1 MPIPFLAGLALGC
14 AAMYAYGNRDK
25 IKEGASKIAKN
36 TNIEDLKASVKEG
49 AEKLGKK
56 SKKILKD
63 AKDTLGL
70 DGASE
75 TKKTRKK
82 PGPKPGSK
90 KTAAASASKT
100 AASASKTAASKT
112 AAAGKTRKKPG
123 PKPGSKRT
131 KNTAAKPTSSTSGSA
146 KKRAS
151 TAKAASISIPQV
163 VSPNDNFN
171 VSQTFAGDKSQK

>member
-14 AAMYAYGNRDK
+14 AAMYAYSNRDK

-56 SKKILKD
+56 SKKILKE

-90 KTAAASASKT
+90 KTD

-131 KNTAAKPTSSTSGSA
+131 KKTDTKLASSASGSA

-171 VSQTFAGDKSQK
+171 ASQPSADKSRK

>member
-100 AASASKTAASKT
+100 AASKT

-131 KNTAAKPTSSTSGSA
+131 KKTASSASKPA
-146 KKRAS
+146 KKRAN

-163 VSPNDNFN
+163 VNPNDNFN
-171 VSQTFAGDKSQK
+171 ISQTSAGDKSQK

>member
-25 IKEGASKIAKN
+25 IKEGARKIAKN

-56 SKKILKD
+56 SKKILKE

-100 AASASKTAASKT
+100 AASKT
-112 AAAGKTRKKPG
+112 AAASKTRKKPG

-131 KNTAAKPTSSTSGSA
+131 KKTASSASEPA

-171 VSQTFAGDKSQK
+171 VSQTSAGDKSQK

>member
-100 AASASKTAASKT
+100 AASKT

-131 KNTAAKPTSSTSGSA
+131 KKTASSASKPA
-146 KKRAS
+146 KKRAN

-171 VSQTFAGDKSQK
+171 ISQTSAGDKSQK

>member
-1 MPIPFLAGLALGC
+1 MPIPFLAGFAIGC
-14 AAMYAYGNRDK
+14 AALYAYNNRDK
-25 IKEGASKIAKN
+25 IKEGANKIANSKSVEELKN
-36 TNIEDLKASVKEG
+36 SVKEG
-49 AEKLGKK
+49 AEKLSKK
-56 SKKILKD
+56 SKEILKD
-63 AKDTLGL
+63 AKESLNLEGTEGV
-70 DGASE
+70 
-75 TKKTRKK
+75 KKTRKK

-90 KTAAASASKT
+90 KTA

-131 KNTAAKPTSSTSGSA
+131 KNTAAKPASSASGSA

-151 TAKAASISIPQV
+151 AAKAASISIPQV

-171 VSQTFAGDKSQK
+171 VSQTSAGDKSQK

>member
-1 MPIPFLAGLALGC
+1 MPIPFLAGFAIGC
-14 AAMYAYGNRDK
+14 AALYAYNNRDK
-25 IKEGASKIAKN
+25 IKDGASKIANSKSVEELKN
-36 TNIEDLKASVKEG
+36 SVKEG
-49 AEKLGKK
+49 AEKLSKK
-56 SKKILKD
+56 SKEILKD
-63 AKDTLGL
+63 AKESLNL
-70 DGASE
+70 DGAVE
-75 TKKTRKK
+75 VKKTRKK

-90 KTAAASASKT
+90 KTA

-123 PKPGSKRT
+123 PKPGSKRA
-131 KNTAAKPTSSTSGSA
+131 KNTAAKPASGST

-171 VSQTFAGDKSQK
+171 ASQASADKSQK

>member
-14 AAMYAYGNRDK
+14 AAMYAYSNRDK

-90 KTAAASASKT
+90 
-100 AASASKTAASKT
+100 
-112 AAAGKTRKKPG
+112 
-123 PKPGSKRT
+123 RT
-131 KNTAAKPTSSTSGSA
+131 KNTAAKPASSASGSA
-146 KKRAS
+146 KKRVSA
-151 TAKAASISIPQV
+151 AKAASISIPQV

-171 VSQTFAGDKSQK
+171 VSQTSAGDKSQK

>member
-14 AAMYAYGNRDK
+14 AAMYAYSNRDK
-25 IKEGASKIAKN
+25 IKEGASKIEKN
-36 TNIEDLKASVKEG
+36 TNIEDLKASVKES
-49 AEKLGKK
+49 AEKLGEK
-56 SKKILKD
+56 SKKILKE

-100 AASASKTAASKT
+100 AASKT

-123 PKPGSKRT
+123 PKPGFKRT
-131 KNTAAKPTSSTSGSA
+131 KKSTASSKTGETPAGELSAASTTLLNIPQIVKMDDNSSA
-146 KKRAS
+146 KFTS
-151 TAKAASISIPQV
+151 E
-163 VSPNDNFN
+163 D
-171 VSQTFAGDKSQK
+171 DKSEK

>member
-14 AAMYAYGNRDK
+14 AAMYAYSNRDK
-25 IKEGASKIAKN
+25 IKEGASKIANN

-56 SKKILKD
+56 SKKILKE

-90 KTAAASASKT
+90 KMA

-112 AAAGKTRKKPG
+112 AAAGETRKKPG

-131 KNTAAKPTSSTSGSA
+131 KKPAASASGST

-151 TAKAASISIPQV
+151 TGKAASISIPQV

-171 VSQTFAGDKSQK
+171 VSKTSAGDKLQK

>member
-70 DGASE
+70 DSASE

-100 AASASKTAASKT
+100 AA
-112 AAAGKTRKKPG
+112 AGKTRKKPG

-131 KNTAAKPTSSTSGSA
+131 KNTAAKPASSTSGSA

-171 VSQTFAGDKSQK
+171 VSQTSAGDKSQK

>member
-25 IKEGASKIAKN
+25 IKEGASRIAKN

-49 AEKLGKK
+49 AENLGKK
-56 SKKILKD
+56 SKKILKE
-63 AKDTLGL
+63 AKGTLGL

-100 AASASKTAASKT
+100 AASKT

-131 KNTAAKPTSSTSGSA
+131 KKIASSASGST

-171 VSQTFAGDKSQK
+171 ISQTSAGDKSQK

>member
-1 MPIPFLAGLALGC
+1 MPIPFLAGFAIGC
-14 AAMYAYGNRDK
+14 AALYAYNNRDK
-25 IKEGASKIAKN
+25 IKEGASKIANSKSVEELKN
-36 TNIEDLKASVKEG
+36 SVKES

-56 SKKILKD
+56 SKEILKE

-90 KTAAASASKT
+90 KTAAASAN
-100 AASASKTAASKT
+100 KTAASKT

-123 PKPGSKRT
+123 PKPGSKRA
-131 KNTAAKPTSSTSGSA
+131 KNTAASASGST

-151 TAKAASISIPQV
+151 AAKAASISIPQV

-171 VSQTFAGDKSQK
+171 VSQTSAGDKSQK

>member
-1 MPIPFLAGLALGC
+1 MPIPFLAGFAIGC
-14 AAMYAYGNRDK
+14 AAVYAYNNRDK
-25 IKEGASKIAKN
+25 IKEGANKIANSKSVEELKN
-36 TNIEDLKASVKEG
+36 SVKEG
-49 AEKLGKK
+49 AEKLSKK
-56 SKKILKD
+56 SKEILKD
-63 AKDTLGL
+63 AKESLNL
-70 DGASE
+70 EGAE
-75 TKKTRKK
+75 EVKKTRKK

-100 AASASKTAASKT
+100 AVSKT

-123 PKPGSKRT
+123 PKPGSKRA
-131 KNTAAKPTSSTSGSA
+131 KNTAASASGST

-171 VSQTFAGDKSQK
+171 ASQPSADKSQK

>member
-14 AAMYAYGNRDK
+14 AAMYAYSNRDK

-90 KTAAASASKT
+90 KTAAASRGRQNQKKT
-100 AASASKTAASKT
+100 GTE
-112 AAAGKTRKKPG
+112 AGL
-123 PKPGSKRT
+123 
-131 KNTAAKPTSSTSGSA
+131 
-146 KKRAS
+146 
-151 TAKAASISIPQV
+151 
-163 VSPNDNFN
+163 
-171 VSQTFAGDKSQK
+171 

>member
-100 AASASKTAASKT
+100 AASKT

>member
-25 IKEGASKIAKN
+25 IKEGASKIANN

-56 SKKILKD
+56 SKKILKE

-100 AASASKTAASKT
+100 AASKT
-112 AAAGKTRKKPG
+112 AAASKTRKKPG

-131 KNTAAKPTSSTSGSA
+131 KNTAAKPASSASGST

-171 VSQTFAGDKSQK
+171 ASQPSADKSQK

>member
-36 TNIEDLKASVKEG
+36 TNIDDLKAGVKEG

-56 SKKILKD
+56 SKKILKE

-100 AASASKTAASKT
+100 AASKT

-131 KNTAAKPTSSTSGSA
+131 KNTAAKPASSASGSA
-146 KKRAS
+146 KKRVSA
-151 TAKAASISIPQV
+151 AKAASISIPQV

-171 VSQTFAGDKSQK
+171 VSKTSAGDKSQK

>member
-25 IKEGASKIAKN
+25 IKEGASKIANN

-56 SKKILKD
+56 SKKILKE

-70 DGASE
+70 DDASE

-100 AASASKTAASKT
+100 AASKT

-123 PKPGSKRT
+123 PKPGSKRA
-131 KNTAAKPTSSTSGSA
+131 KNTAASASGST

-151 TAKAASISIPQV
+151 TTKAASISIPQV

-171 VSQTFAGDKSQK
+171 ASQPSADRSQK

>member
-25 IKEGASKIAKN
+25 IKEGANKIAKN

-49 AEKLGKK
+49 VEKLGKK
-56 SKKILKD
+56 SKKILKE

-100 AASASKTAASKT
+100 AASKT

-131 KNTAAKPTSSTSGSA
+131 KNTASSAPGSA

-171 VSQTFAGDKSQK
+171 ASQTSAGDKSQK

>member
-82 PGPKPGSK
+82 PGPKLGSK

-100 AASASKTAASKT
+100 TASKT

-123 PKPGSKRT
+123 PKPGSKRA
-131 KNTAAKPTSSTSGSA
+131 KNTAAKPASTSA

-171 VSQTFAGDKSQK
+171 ASQPSADKSQK

>member
-14 AAMYAYGNRDK
+14 AAMYAYSNRDK
-25 IKEGASKIAKN
+25 IKEGANKIAKN

-56 SKKILKD
+56 SKKILKE

-82 PGPKPGSK
+82 PGPK
-90 KTAAASASKT
+90 KTA

-131 KNTAAKPTSSTSGSA
+131 KKPASSASEPA

-171 VSQTFAGDKSQK
+171 ASHTSASDKSQK

>member
-82 PGPKPGSK
+82 PGPKPSSK
-90 KTAAASASKT
+90 KTA

-131 KNTAAKPTSSTSGSA
+131 KKTASSASKPA
-146 KKRAS
+146 KKRAN

-171 VSQTFAGDKSQK
+171 ISQTSAGDKSQK